1 MTTSR
6 SSNSPTSGARGTVH
20 TYRRPLGEHLNPL
33 LDAGFRIEEFREPT
47 PEEEFRDERPE
58 RYERLTTVPR
68 WEYVRARK
76 PE

>member
-33 LDAGFRIEEFREPT
+33 LDAGFRIEEFR
-47 PEEEFRDERPE
+47 D
-58 RYERLTTVPR
+58 RLHEWMRRTEDPLLEGPVGIPGR
-68 WEYVRARK
+68 
-76 PE
+76 